1 MNRSLAGIVAP
12 LALVAAGS
20 VLLLNTLGVLPWSL
34 WGEIGRWWPI
44 VLILLGVSILVENL
58 MGRRRF

>member
-34 WGEIGRWWPI
+34 WGEIGRWWPTI
-44 VLILLGVSILVENL
+44 LILLGVSILVENL
-58 MGRRRF
+58 VGRRRF